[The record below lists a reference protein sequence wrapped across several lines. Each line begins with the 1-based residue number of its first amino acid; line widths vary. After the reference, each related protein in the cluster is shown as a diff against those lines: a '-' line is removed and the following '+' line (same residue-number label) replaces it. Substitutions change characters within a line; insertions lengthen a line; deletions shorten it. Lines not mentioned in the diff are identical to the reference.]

1 MAKILI
7 VDDDPLYVRVYQ
19 LKLTG
24 DGHTIETASNGE
36 EALAKV
42 GPFNPDL
49 ILLDIMM
56 PKIDGFEVLKRL
68 KENEITKKIP
78 VIILTNLGGDDT
90 NTLRG
95 LELGAV
101 TYLIKSTYTPKEVVQ
116 KVKEILAASTT
127 EVPKVKMELKDQ
139 EA

>member
-19 LKLTG
+19 LKLSA
-24 DGHTIETASNGE
+24 DGHTIETASDGE
-36 EALAKV
+36 GALAKV
-42 GPFNPDL
+42 GSFGPDL

-56 PKIDGFEVLKRL
+56 PKMDGFEVLRRL
-68 KENEITKKIP
+68 KANEITKRIP
-78 VIILTNLGGDDT
+78 VVILTNLGGDDT

-116 KVKEILAASTT
+116 KVNEILSATLL
-127 EVPKVKMELKDQ
+127 EVPK
-139 EA
+139 ATS

>member
-19 LKLTG
+19 LKLAA

-36 EALAKV
+36 EALAKI
-42 GPFNPDL
+42 GSFGPDL

-68 KENEITKKIP
+68 KGNEITKKIP

-90 NTLRG
+90 NTLHG

-101 TYLIKSTYTPKEVVQ
+101 SYLVKSTYTPKEVVQ
-116 KVKEILAASTT
+116 KVKEILAASTP
-127 EVPKVKMELKDQ
+127 EVPKVKMEVK
-139 EA
+139 E